1 MHVYIITNIVVWVTL
16 LCTGIFM
23 KFPFLNL
30 LFLNKFSVI
39 VLKKFIRHTGI
50 AFVIETKIADKLKT
64 NQYKDI

>member
-1 MHVYIITNIVVWVTL
+1 
-16 LCTGIFM
+16 M

-50 AFVIETKIADKLKT
+50 AFVIETKIAEKLKT
-64 NQYKDI
+64 NQYKDIKKCPKRL